1 MRPAL
6 GNYVSVAR
14 IGASQDAVWRVL
26 TDAAGYAAWNPEI
39 VAIDGQMALNA
50 RIKAKVKV
58 QGGAIRSVGMR
69 VTAFDEPVRMEWVG
83 GLPFG
88 LFVGRRLFT
97 VVPRDDGAEFRME
110 LRMTGPLAPLI
121 IRSVGDRQPDIDG
134 FSAALKA
141 RVEQFGSS
149 TG

>member
-50 RIKAKVKV
+50 RIKAKVKM

-69 VTAFDEPVRMEWVG
+69 
-83 GLPFG
+83 
-88 LFVGRRLFT
+88 VGRRLFT

>member
-50 RIKAKVKV
+50 RIKAKVKM

-69 VTAFDEPVRMEWVG
+69 
-83 GLPFG
+83 
-88 LFVGRRLFT
+88 VGRRLFT

-110 LRMTGPLAPLI
+110 L
-121 IRSVGDRQPDIDG
+121 RSVGDRQPDIDG

-141 RVEQFGSS
+141 RVEQLGSS